1 MVDNTIL
8 GGYMNQG
15 ILLEM
20 HKAIKNNDLNTIKE
34 LVDNNKGILDE
45 TIPSGTFLQDA
56 VTYGTEEI
64 IKYILEQ
71 GVDVNQN
78 SKRDEGNALADA
90 AFGGRLDIVELLYT
104 NGAILDVSTAAK
116 NPLFA
121 AIYNGHF
128 DIVKFLVENGIDYKA
143 SYKIGSIENCDAYE
157 YARQYG
163 RTEIAEYLKEKMN
176 EK

>member
-1 MVDNTIL
+1 MDNKESIKKMRQL
-8 GGYMNQG
+8 IKQG
-15 ILLEM
+15 NIQSVKKL
-20 HKAIKNNDLNTIKE
+20 IKKNKE
-34 LVDNNKGILDE
+34 LLTIETPFGTWLEVSADLGQIDLVKFFLESGI
-45 TIPSGTFLQDA
+45 
-56 VTYGTEEI
+56 
-64 IKYILEQ
+64 
-71 GVDVNQN
+71 DVNK
-78 SKRDEGNALADA
+78 SCGISEGGPMESA
-90 AFGGRLDIVELLYT
+90 AFEGHLEVVKLLVQ

>member
-1 MVDNTIL
+1 M
-8 GGYMNQG
+8 Q
-15 ILLEM
+15 LEG
-20 HKAIKNNDLNTIKE
+20 KDLFMEK
-34 LVDNNKGILDE
+34 
-45 TIPSGTFLQDA
+45 
-56 VTYGTEEI
+56 EI
-64 IKYILEQ
+64 IKEIRGYIKQGNLEGVKNVLNNHPELLFTETPFGTWLEMAAAQ
-71 GVDVNQN
+71 GKRDIVQFFIDSGVDVNK
-78 SKRDEGNALADA
+78 SCGVSDGGPVKA
-90 AFGGRLDIVELLYT
+90 ASFRGHLDILKILYN

>member
-1 MVDNTIL
+1 MGFYSGHLEVVK
-8 GGYMNQG
+8 
-15 ILLEM
+15 LL
-20 HKAIKNNDLNTIKE
+20 
-34 LVDNNKGILDE
+34 V
-45 TIPSGTFLQDA
+45 Q
-56 VTYGTEEI
+56 
-64 IKYILEQ
+64 
-71 GVDVNQN
+71 
-78 SKRDEGNALADA
+78 
-90 AFGGRLDIVELLYT
+90 

-128 DIVKFLVENGIDYKA
+128 DIVKFLVEKGIDYKA

-163 RTEIAEYLKEKMN
+163 RKEIAEYLKEKMN